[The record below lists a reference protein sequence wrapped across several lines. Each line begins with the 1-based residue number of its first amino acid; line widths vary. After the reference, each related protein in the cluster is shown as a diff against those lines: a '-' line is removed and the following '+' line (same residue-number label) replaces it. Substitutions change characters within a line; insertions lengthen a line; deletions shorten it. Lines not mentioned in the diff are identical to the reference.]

1 MCAKSRVW
9 VCARSIFRAVYGY
22 CAQRAFLKSR
32 VWVLCAKSISKE
44 LCMVIVRKE
53 QCMGSVREEQF

>member
-1 MCAKSRVW
+1 
-9 VCARSIFRAVYGY
+9 VYGY